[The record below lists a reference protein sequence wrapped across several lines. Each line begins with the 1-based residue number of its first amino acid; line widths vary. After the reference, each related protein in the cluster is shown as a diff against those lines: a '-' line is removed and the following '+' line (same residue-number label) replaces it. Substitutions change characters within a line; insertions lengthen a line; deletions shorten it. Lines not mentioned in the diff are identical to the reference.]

1 MSGYNVFS
9 FPNPIYQPA
18 YRIIASITNAYP
30 AVVTT
35 TIDHLYLTGLIVRLV
50 IPPACGMQ
58 GAAGQT
64 GTGPTT
70 FTIDINTIF
79 MDKFSIPNLPADINV
94 GAQVVPIGEAAAN
107 LNSAVQNVR
116 PGSQLPN

>member
-1 MSGYNVFS
+1 M
-9 FPNPIYQPA
+9 
-18 YRIIASITNAYP
+18 
-30 AVVTT
+30 
-35 TIDHLYLTGLIVRLV
+35 RLV

-64 GTGPTT
+64 GTITVTGPTT